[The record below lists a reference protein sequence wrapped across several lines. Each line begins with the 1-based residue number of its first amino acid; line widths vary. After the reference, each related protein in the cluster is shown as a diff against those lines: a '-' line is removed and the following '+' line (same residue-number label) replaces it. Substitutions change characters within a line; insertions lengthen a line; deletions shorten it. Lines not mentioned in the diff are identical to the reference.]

1 MTNINNGIPN
11 QTDIINELETKLKL
25 VSMLL
30 SSRSN
35 NEGVIL
41 FKNVLYNDFL
51 EFANKE
57 DTVANEAELFLDLQ
71 HIEKELELISAYPDL
86 HVKTLI
92 AVGGGFSAGK
102 SEFISSFIKGKI
114 KLPVGVIPTTAI
126 PTYVLN
132 DNQDKF
138 IGCSAR
144 GGIINFRNIDKNFHE
159 KLSHNFIKSFGFNL
173 KEIMPYIILA
183 TRLEYKNIC
192 FLDTP
197 GYNPAETADGFTD
210 EDINTAREFLKKSNY
225 FLWLIG
231 ADAHG
236 TISANDLDFLDSL
249 DLHGKKLYVILN
261 KADLRPLDEIK
272 VILDDIRDNLDD
284 YDIEYVG
291 ISAYSAITKEEY
303 AYHKLSLKQFLDSCD
318 IITDRHRELIERVN
332 KIYLTYKYGL
342 LKSINEKESI
352 RKELHSLSLDILE
365 EGVDIDNQLYSRI
378 SQLKNFFSTDKEE
391 ENVKLL
397 DIVIKKLK
405 EGINIV
411 FGKRK
416 DFDIPINVKEKK
428 NPNNDKKAK
437 HNDFNDAISFW
448 LSYWR

>member
-1 MTNINNGIPN
+1 MINVNNSIPKQTNIIH
-11 QTDIINELETKLKL
+11 ELETKLKL
-25 VSMLL
+25 VSILL

-35 NEGVIL
+35 NEGVRL

-57 DTVANEAELFLDLQ
+57 DTIPNKVELFLELQ
-71 HIEKELELISAYPDL
+71 HIEKELELISVYPDL

-114 KLPVGVIPTTAI
+114 KLPIGIIPTTAI

-144 GGIINFRNIDKNFHE
+144 GGVVNFRSIDKDFHK

-183 TRLEYKNIC
+183 TRLKYKNIC

-197 GYNPAETADGFTD
+197 GYNPAETVDGFTD
-210 EDINTAREFLKKSNY
+210 GDINTARECLKKSNY

-272 VILDDIRDNLDD
+272 VIMDEIRENLED
-284 YDIEYVG
+284 YGIEYVG
-291 ISAYSAITKEEY
+291 ISAYSAITKKEY
-303 AYHKLSLKQFLDSCD
+303 AYHKLSLKQFLNSCN
-318 IITDRHRELIERVN
+318 IVTDRHRELIERVN
-332 KIYLTYKYGL
+332 KIYSTYKCGL
-342 LKSINEKESI
+342 LKSNKEKKSI
-352 RKELHSLSLDILE
+352 IKQLKSLSLDLLE
-365 EGVDIDNQLYSRI
+365 EGIDIDNQMYSRI
-378 SQLKNFFSTDKEE
+378 TQLKRNFLTNKEE
-391 ENVKLL
+391 ENVRLL

-416 DFDIPINVKEKK
+416 DFDIPI
-428 NPNNDKKAK
+428 
-437 HNDFNDAISFW
+437 
-448 LSYWR
+448 